1 MCKFCAPIQKGLA
14 IFFTLSRLFLIGI
27 SIAAISMENELKLK
41 EGQKIVDREGGLFF
55 GYLFISI
62 LNFFTL
68 WSTFCCVNEEEKEC
82 CKSSDDACFCSCICL
97 SGDLCISCDNEENNL
112 NIFMFGIMLAL
123 FFFRFYIWILVKC
136 CGKRSRY
143 CIQIF
148 AIYADIFYGITL
160 IVSFKNLPAFFII
173 TAVLFLLSGLITIII
188 FIYINV
194 NYRKINSKD
203 LEIKESSSSLIN
215 ETQL

>member
-1 MCKFCAPIQKGLA
+1 MCKCCAPIQKRLA
-14 IFFTLSRLFLIGI
+14 IFFILSRLFLIGI
-27 SIAAISMENELKLK
+27 SVAALSMANEVKLK
-41 EGQKIVDREGGLFF
+41 EGQTIVDNKEGLFF

-62 LNFFTL
+62 FNFFTL

-82 CKSSDDACFCSCICL
+82 CQSSDDACWCACICF
-97 SGDLCISCDNEENNL
+97 SEDLCISCDDGENNL
-112 NIFMFGIMLAL
+112 NIFMLGIMLAL

-148 AIYADIFYGITL
+148 AIFLDIETGIII
-160 IVSFKNLPAFFII
+160 IVSLENLPAFFII
-173 TAVLFLLSGLITIII
+173 TTILFLLSGLITIII

-194 NYRKINSKD
+194 NYRKISSKD

>member
-1 MCKFCAPIQKGLA
+1 MCKCCAPIQKGLA

-27 SIAAISMENELKLK
+27 SSAALSMENELKLK
-41 EGQKIVDREGGLFF
+41 EGQKSEKREGLLF

-62 LNFFTL
+62 FNFFTL

-82 CKSSDDACFCSCICL
+82 CQSSDDACCCACICL
-97 SGDLCISCDNEENNL
+97 SGDLCISCDDGENNL
-112 NIFMFGIMLAL
+112 NIFMLGVMLAL

-148 AIYADIFYGITL
+148 AIYTDIFVGINL
-160 IVSFKNLPAFFII
+160 IVSFKTLPVFFII
-173 TAVLFLLSGLITIII
+173 TTVLFLLSGLITIII

-194 NYRKINSKD
+194 IYRKINSKD

>member
-1 MCKFCAPIQKGLA
+1 MCKCCAPIQKGLA

-27 SIAAISMENELKLK
+27 SIAALSMENELKLK
-41 EGQKIVDREGGLFF
+41 EGQKSVDREGGFFF
-55 GYLFISI
+55 GYLFTSI

-82 CKSSDDACFCSCICL
+82 CQSSDDACCCACICL
-97 SGDLCISCDNEENNL
+97 SGDLCISCDDGENNL
-112 NIFMFGIMLAL
+112 NIFMLGVMLAL

-148 AIYADIFYGITL
+148 AIYTDIFFGINL
-160 IVSFKNLPAFFII
+160 IVSFKTLPVFFII
-173 TAVLFLLSGLITIII
+173 TTVLFLLSGLITIII

-194 NYRKINSKD
+194 IYRKINSKD

>member
-1 MCKFCAPIQKGLA
+1 MCKFCAPIKKGLA
-14 IFFTLSRLFLIGI
+14 IFFVLSRLFLIGI
-27 SIAAISMENELKLK
+27 SSAAIAMENELKLK
-41 EGQKIVDREGGLFF
+41 KGQTFVDRKDGFFF

-62 LNFFTL
+62 FNFFTL

-82 CKSSDDACFCSCICL
+82 CQSSDDACFCACICF
-97 SGDLCISCDNEENNL
+97 SGDLCISCDDGENNL
-112 NIFMFGIMLAL
+112 NIFMLGIMLLL

-148 AIYADIFYGITL
+148 AIYLDIFYGIIL
-160 IVSFKNLPAFFII
+160 IVSFKDLPAFFII
-173 TAVLFLLSGLITIII
+173 TTILFLLSGLITIII

-194 NYRKINSKD
+194 NYWKINSKD
-203 LEIKESSSSLIN
+203 LENKGSSSTLIN

>member
-1 MCKFCAPIQKGLA
+1 MCKCCAPIQKGLA

-27 SIAAISMENELKLK
+27 SIAALSMENELKLK
-41 EGQKIVDREGGLFF
+41 EGQKSEEREGLLF
-55 GYLFISI
+55 GYLLISI
-62 LNFFTL
+62 FNFFTL

-82 CKSSDDACFCSCICL
+82 CQSSDDACCCACICL
-97 SGDLCISCDNEENNL
+97 SGDLCISCDDGENNL
-112 NIFMFGIMLAL
+112 NIFMLGVMLAL

-148 AIYADIFYGITL
+148 AIYTDIFFGINL
-160 IVSFKNLPAFFII
+160 IVSFKTLPVFFII
-173 TAVLFLLSGLITIII
+173 TTVLFLLSGLITIII

-194 NYRKINSKD
+194 IYRKINSKD
-203 LEIKESSSSLIN
+203 LEVKESSSSLIN